1 MKTRLN
7 IRKTRKLFINGAFPR
22 SESERYFKWTSSDGE
37 ETVNISRASRKDFRG
52 SVRAARK
59 AVDGWKNKTAYNRGQ
74 ILYRMGEMMEGRKKQ
89 LVQELCL
96 EGLQKKQAEF
106 EVNSAIDLFIYY
118 AGWADKYQQVFSKV
132 NPVAQPYFSFT
143 VPEPTGVVS
152 VLCSDNYP
160 LKNAVSILCSV
171 IVSGNT
177 TILLYSES
185 NPLTAMTLAEIV
197 HTSDVPAG
205 VVNILTG
212 FRKELLTQFA
222 SHMDVNAII
231 YCGEKLEEFKEAQKL
246 SALNLKRCII
256 LNDEKLDRFYQ
267 EGPYTILRTAEMKT
281 TWHPV
286 GL

>member
-1 MKTRLN
+1 MKSRLN

-37 ETVNISRASRKDFRG
+37 ETVNISRASRKYFRV
-52 SVRAARK
+52 SVRSARE

-185 NPLTAMTLAEIV
+185 NPLTAMSLAEIV

>member
-1 MKTRLN
+1 MKSRLN

-22 SESERYFKWTSSDGE
+22 SESERYFRWTSSDGK

-160 LKNAVSILCSV
+160 LKNAISILCSV

-185 NPLTAMTLAEIV
+185 NPLTAMSLAEIV

-267 EGPYTILRTAEMKT
+267 EGPYTILRTVEMKT

>member
-1 MKTRLN
+1 MKSRLN
-7 IRKTRKLFINGAFPR
+7 IRKTRKLFINGEFPR
-22 SESERYFKWTSSDGE
+22 SESERYIKWTSSDGK
-37 ETVNISRASRKDFRG
+37 ETVNISCASRKDFRD

-89 LVQELCL
+89 LIQELCL
-96 EGLQKKQAEF
+96 EGLQKKQAEL
-106 EVNSAIDLFIYY
+106 EVNSAIDLFVYY
-118 AGWADKYQQVFSKV
+118 AGWADKYQQVFSRV

-143 VPEPTGVVS
+143 MPEPTGVVS

-177 TILLYSES
+177 TVLLYSES
-185 NPLTAMTLAEIV
+185 NPLTAITLAEIV
-197 HTSDVPAG
+197 HTSDVSGG
-205 VVNILTG
+205 VINILTG
-212 FRKELLTQFA
+212 YRKELLTEFA

-231 YCGEKLEEFKEAQKL
+231 YCGEKLEELREAQEL
-246 SALNLKRCII
+246 SSLNLKRCII
-256 LNDEKLDRFYQ
+256 LNDEKLDRFFQ
-267 EGPYTILRTAEMKT
+267 EGPYTILRTVEMKT

-286 GL
+286 GV

>member
-1 MKTRLN
+1 MKSRLN

-160 LKNAVSILCSV
+160 LKNAVSIFCSV

-185 NPLTAMTLAEIV
+185 NPLTAMSLAEIV

>member
-1 MKTRLN
+1 MKSRLN

-22 SESERYFKWTSSDGE
+22 SESERYFKWISSDGE

-185 NPLTAMTLAEIV
+185 NPLTAMSLAEIV

>member
-1 MKTRLN
+1 MKSRLN

-22 SESERYFKWTSSDGE
+22 SESERYIKWTSSDGK
-37 ETVNISRASRKDFRG
+37 ETMNISCASRKDFRD

-89 LVQELCL
+89 LIQELCL
-96 EGLQKKQAEF
+96 EGLQKKQAEL
-106 EVNSAIDLFIYY
+106 EVSSAIDLFVYY
-118 AGWADKYQQVFSKV
+118 AGWADKYQQIFSRV

-143 VPEPTGVVS
+143 MPEPTGVVS

-177 TILLYSES
+177 TVLLYSES
-185 NPLTAMTLAEIV
+185 NPLTAMTLAEII

-205 VVNILTG
+205 VINVLTG
-212 FRKELLTQFA
+212 YRKELLSQFA
-222 SHMDVNAII
+222 SHMDVNSII
-231 YCGEKLEEFKEAQKL
+231 YCGEKLEEIKEAQEL
-246 SALNLKRCII
+246 SSLNVKRCII
-256 LNDEKLDRFYQ
+256 LSDEKLDRSLQ
-267 EGPYTILRTAEMKT
+267 EGPYAILRTIEMKT

-286 GL
+286 GV

>member
-1 MKTRLN
+1 MKSRLN

-22 SESERYFKWTSSDGE
+22 SESERYFRWTSSDGK

-185 NPLTAMTLAEIV
+185 NPLTAMSLAEIV

-205 VVNILTG
+205 VVNVLTG
-212 FRKELLTQFA
+212 FRKELLPQFA

-286 GL
+286 GV

>member
-1 MKTRLN
+1 MKSRLN

-22 SESERYFKWTSSDGE
+22 SESERYFKWSSSDGD

-160 LKNAVSILCSV
+160 LKNAVSIFCSV

-185 NPLTAMTLAEIV
+185 NPLTAMSLAEIV

>member
-1 MKTRLN
+1 MKSRLN

-185 NPLTAMTLAEIV
+185 NPLTAMSLAEIV

>member
-1 MKTRLN
+1 MKSRLN
-7 IRKTRKLFINGAFPR
+7 IRKTRKLFINGEFPR
-22 SESERYFKWTSSDGE
+22 SESERYIKWRSSDGK
-37 ETVNISRASRKDFRG
+37 ETMNISCASRKDFRD

-74 ILYRMGEMMEGRKKQ
+74 ILYRMGEMLEGRKKQ
-89 LVQELCL
+89 LIQELCF
-96 EGLQKKQAEF
+96 EGTQKKQAEF

-118 AGWADKYQQVFSKV
+118 AGWADKYQQVFSRV

-143 VPEPTGVVS
+143 MPEPTGVVS

-177 TILLYSES
+177 TVLLYSES
-185 NPLTAMTLAEIV
+185 NPLTAITLAEIV
-197 HTSDVPAG
+197 HTSDVSDG
-205 VVNILTG
+205 VINILTG
-212 FRKELLTQFA
+212 YRKELLTEFA

-231 YCGEKLEEFKEAQKL
+231 YCGEKLEELREAQEL
-246 SALNLKRCII
+246 SSLNLKRCII
-256 LNDEKLDRFYQ
+256 LNDAKLDRFFQ
-267 EGPYTILRTAEMKT
+267 EGPYTILRTVEMKT

-286 GL
+286 GV

>member
-1 MKTRLN
+1 MCIRD
-7 IRKTRKLFINGAFPR
+7 RKTRKLFINGAFPR

-74 ILYRMGEMMEGRKKQ
+74 ILYRMGEMMEGRKNQ
-89 LVQELCL
+89 MVQELCL
-96 EGLQKKQAEF
+96 EGLQKKQAES
-106 EVNSAIDLFIYY
+106 EVNLAIDLFVYY
-118 AGWADKYQQVFSKV
+118 AGWADKYQQIFSRV

-185 NPLTAMTLAEIV
+185 NPLTAMSLAEIV

>member
-1 MKTRLN
+1 MKSRLN
-7 IRKTRKLFINGAFPR
+7 IRKTQKLFINGAFPR

-185 NPLTAMTLAEIV
+185 NPLTAMSLAEIV

-205 VVNILTG
+205 VVLTG
-212 FRKELLTQFA
+212 FRKELLPQFA

>member
-1 MKTRLN
+1 MKSRLN

-22 SESERYFKWTSSDGE
+22 SESERYIKWTSSDGK
-37 ETVNISRASRKDFRG
+37 ETVNISCASRKDFRD

-89 LVQELCL
+89 LIQEFCL
-96 EGLQKKQAEF
+96 EGLQKKQAES

-118 AGWADKYQQVFSKV
+118 AGWSDKYQQVFSRV

-143 VPEPTGVVS
+143 MPEPTGVVS

-177 TILLYSES
+177 TVLLYSES
-185 NPLTAMTLAEIV
+185 NPLTAITLAEIV
-197 HTSDVPAG
+197 HTSDVPDG

-212 FRKELLTQFA
+212 YRKELLTEFA

-231 YCGEKLEEFKEAQKL
+231 YCGEKLEEFKKAQEL
-246 SALNLKRCII
+246 SSLNLKRCVI
-256 LNDEKLDRFYQ
+256 LNDEKLDRFFQ
-267 EGPYTILRTAEMKT
+267 EGPYTILRTVEMKT

-286 GL
+286 GV

>member
-1 MKTRLN
+1 MKSRLN
-7 IRKTRKLFINGAFPR
+7 IRKTQKLFINGAFPR

-185 NPLTAMTLAEIV
+185 NPLTAMSLAEIV

>member
-1 MKTRLN
+1 MKSRLN

-185 NPLTAMTLAEIV
+185 NPLTAMSLAEIV

-205 VVNILTG
+205 VVNVLTG

>member
-52 SVRAARK
+52 SVRAARE

-185 NPLTAMTLAEIV
+185 NPLTAMSLAEIV

>member
-185 NPLTAMTLAEIV
+185 NPLTAMSLAEIV

>member
-1 MKTRLN
+1 MKSRLN

-22 SESERYFKWTSSDGE
+22 SESERYIKWTSSDGK
-37 ETVNISRASRKDFRG
+37 ETVNISCASRKDFRD

-74 ILYRMGEMMEGRKKQ
+74 ILYRMGEMLEGRKKQ
-89 LVQELCL
+89 LIQELCF
-96 EGLQKKQAEF
+96 EGIQKKQAEF

-118 AGWADKYQQVFSKV
+118 AGWADKYQQVFSRV

-143 VPEPTGVVS
+143 MPEPTGVVS
-152 VLCSDNYP
+152 VLCPDNYP

-177 TILLYSES
+177 TVVLYSES
-185 NPLTAMTLAEIV
+185 NPLTAITLAEIV
-197 HTSDVPAG
+197 HTSDVPDG
-205 VVNILTG
+205 VVNVLTG
-212 FRKELLTQFA
+212 YRKELLTEFA

-231 YCGEKLEEFKEAQKL
+231 YCGERVEEFKEVQEL
-246 SALNLKRCII
+246 SSLNLKRCII
-256 LNDEKLDRFYQ
+256 LDDEKLDYSFQ
-267 EGPYTILRTAEMKT
+267 EGPYTILRTVEMKT

-286 GL
+286 GV

>member
-1 MKTRLN
+1 MKSRLN
-7 IRKTRKLFINGAFPR
+7 IRETRKLFINGAFPR

-37 ETVNISRASRKDFRG
+37 ETVNISRASRKDFRS

-185 NPLTAMTLAEIV
+185 NPLTAMSLAEIV

>member
-52 SVRAARK
+52 SVRAARE

-171 IVSGNT
+171 IVSGNP

-185 NPLTAMTLAEIV
+185 NPLTAMSLAEIV

>member
-1 MKTRLN
+1 MKSRLN

-52 SVRAARK
+52 SVRAARE

-185 NPLTAMTLAEIV
+185 NPLTAMSLAEIV

-205 VVNILTG
+205 VVNVLTG
-212 FRKELLTQFA
+212 FRKELLPQFA

>member
-1 MKTRLN
+1 M
-7 IRKTRKLFINGAFPR
+7 
-22 SESERYFKWTSSDGE
+22 
-37 ETVNISRASRKDFRG
+37 
-52 SVRAARK
+52 
-59 AVDGWKNKTAYNRGQ
+59 
-74 ILYRMGEMMEGRKKQ
+74 
-89 LVQELCL
+89 
-96 EGLQKKQAEF
+96 
-106 EVNSAIDLFIYY
+106 
-118 AGWADKYQQVFSKV
+118 
-132 NPVAQPYFSFT
+132 AQPYFSFT

-185 NPLTAMTLAEIV
+185 NPLTAMSLAEIV

-212 FRKELLTQFA
+212 FRKELLPQFA

>member
-1 MKTRLN
+1 MKSRLN

-89 LVQELCL
+89 LVQELYL
-96 EGLQKKQAEF
+96 GGLQKKQAEF

-185 NPLTAMTLAEIV
+185 NPLTAMSLAEIV

-205 VVNILTG
+205 VVNVLTG
-212 FRKELLTQFA
+212 FRKELLPQFA

>member
-1 MKTRLN
+1 M
-7 IRKTRKLFINGAFPR
+7 FP
-22 SESERYFKWTSSDGE
+22 
-37 ETVNISRASRKDFRG
+37 A
-52 SVRAARK
+52 
-59 AVDGWKNKTAYNRGQ
+59 WKNKTPYNRGQ

-132 NPVAQPYFSFT
+132 NPVSQPYFSFT

-185 NPLTAMTLAEIV
+185 NPLTAMSLAEIV
-197 HTSDVPAG
+197 HTSDVPTG